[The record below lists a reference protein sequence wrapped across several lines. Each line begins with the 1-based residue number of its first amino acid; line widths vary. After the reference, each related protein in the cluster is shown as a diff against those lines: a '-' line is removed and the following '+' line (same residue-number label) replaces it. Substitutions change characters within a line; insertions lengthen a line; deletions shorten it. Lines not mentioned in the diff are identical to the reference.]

1 MKRTIAWSMALLL
14 IMTLAL
20 SATATSAQTGTPT
33 PVADLCGVPLRG
45 AIGGLQIT
53 ATPNYSGYSGYSGS
67 NGPPY
72 DYDGGPYYTPTPM
85 PTATPLPQPENPVNK
100 SCEFG
105 KVLIAVTSDRH
116 GTYRIGDVV
125 VVDIYIST
133 SPEVQLNFDNL
144 TRDDA
149 LVFENSDFELVTAAT
164 VESTTTGNRN
174 AHHIQLRVRSF
185 STKPILWVSADM
197 LYATEV
203 VNNAPGW
210 KRLTTP
216 PLQITTTPTL
226 DHSQSP
232 LEGDI
237 KQRFSGGTW
246 LANLLIISGGSLSVL
261 ALLLLSISAFRQ
273 WLARPRRVNA
283 AEITWSHLDTVLNHG
298 KQAGFTRKDYAHI
311 ARILRAWLDRE
322 PATLRE
328 IQIVN
333 QGDDR
338 LADIKS
344 ALSKLDKIIFAPQG
358 KELTLNPGEC
368 SIYYSM
374 SQACSKKR
382 EAAHRGRVSFHFSVN
397 RYRCCVRRNTTQLLC
412 LSTPFFAD
420 ARRGARAEWTD
431 STKRGI
437 LCAWSLPFVRRAR
450 PFLLR
455 D

>member
-1 MKRTIAWSMALLL
+1 MKRTIAWSTALLL
-14 IMTLAL
+14 IMALAL
-20 SATATSAQTGTPT
+20 GATATSAQTGTPT
-33 PVADLCGVPLRG
+33 PAADLCGNPLRG

-53 ATPNYSGYSGYSGS
+53 PTPNYSGYAGYTGPY
-67 NGPPY
+67 GPPY
-72 DYDGGPYYTPTPM
+72 GYEGEPYYTPTPM

-125 VVDIYIST
+125 VIDVYIST
-133 SPEVQLNFDNL
+133 SPEVRLNFDNL
-144 TRDDA
+144 TRDA
-149 LVFENSDFELVTAAT
+149 TLVFGNSEFELAGLPT
-164 VESTTTGNRN
+164 VESTTADNRN
-174 AHHIQLRVRSF
+174 QYHIQLRVRSF

-203 VNNAPGW
+203 VDNVPAW

-216 PLQITTTPTL
+216 ALQITTTATL

-246 LANLLIISGGSLSVL
+246 LANVLIISGGALSVL
-261 ALLLLSISAFRQ
+261 AVLLFSIPAFRQ
-273 WLARPRRVNA
+273 WLTRPRRINA
-283 AEITWSHLDTVLNHG
+283 AEITWSQLDIVLNRG
-298 KQAGFTRKDYAHI
+298 KQNGFTRKDYALI
-311 ARILRAWLDRE
+311 ASILRAWLDRE

-338 LADIKS
+338 LTDIKS

-358 KELTLNPGEC
+358 KELMLNDGELA
-368 SIYYSM
+368 
-374 SQACSKKR
+374 QLER
-382 EAAHRGRVSFHFSVN
+382 ELERII
-397 RYRCCVRRNTTQLLC
+397 RR
-412 LSTPFFAD
+412 PPVP
-420 ARRGARAEWTD
+420 
-431 STKRGI
+431 TK
-437 LCAWSLPFVRRAR
+437 
-450 PFLLR
+450 
-455 D
+455 